1 MPSPLNL
8 RLTAAVCTVRK
19 TQLCEWKV
27 GGRSTGE
34 LTAYLEKKLLPMEQT
49 ATQFLV
55 ERDALKWGKGK
66 VRPEMQA
73 LAGKIQGL
81 RASRFESFNDRL
93 AREAASL
100 VGERGGV

>member
-1 MPSPLNL
+1 M
-8 RLTAAVCTVRK
+8 CTVRK